1 MFGLPD
7 FGQALAQWAFSVLS
21 AIADFT
27 AGAMLQAVTFA
38 SGMAADLGHAIPTSA
53 DHTVSGWTMAQATQ
67 HASESG
73 IPLSGAFGFVIVAY
87 NALRPLSY
95 TILATVILIEMVREV
110 QRSDRPNAS
119 VPYVEK
125 IAWLWIKFWVL
136 KTLVDKSL
144 DITVNVFNLLADV
157 AGTVAAALPDQ
168 TMAAKEEV
176 SGAITG
182 SVLQSL
188 GIESADKITGDM
200 FGSIFAMLVVVL
212 LVGFLVSL
220 VLCLQTYVATYARWL
235 QLFVMLPFAPLAL
248 ALSGLEE
255 TRPMAMGYARSML
268 SAGMAFVITAV
279 ILVSMPSTIGPALSD
294 SISGGGAGFLGA
306 LPVFGIQVLY
316 IFALRQA
323 GNWARAV
330 IGG

>member
-1 MFGLPD
+1 MFGLLD
-7 FGQALAQWAFSVLS
+7 FGKALAQWAYSVLA
-21 AIADFT
+21 AIADFI

-53 DHTVSGWTMAQATQ
+53 DHTVSGWTMTEASQ

-95 TILATVILIEMVREV
+95 TVLATVILIEMVREV

-125 IAWLWIKFWVL
+125 IAWLWVRFWVL

-157 AGTVAAALPDQ
+157 ARAVVSALPEQ
-168 TMAAKEEV
+168 AMAAREEV

-182 SVLQSL
+182 SVLQGL
-188 GIESADKITGDM
+188 GIESSDKITGDM
-200 FGSIFAMLVVVL
+200 FGSIFAMLIVVL
-212 LVGFLVSL
+212 VVGFLVSL
-220 VLCLQTYVATYARWL
+220 ALCLQTYVSACARWL

-248 ALSGLEE
+248 AFAGLEE
-255 TRPMAMGYARSML
+255 TRPMAMGYARSIL
-268 SAGMAFVITAV
+268 AAGMAFVVTAV
-279 ILVSMPSTIGPALSD
+279 ILVSMPSVMGPALSD
-294 SISGGGAGFLGA
+294 SISRAGTGFLGA
-306 LPVFGIQVLY
+306 LPVFGVQVLY

-323 GNWARAV
+323 GSWARAA
-330 IGG
+330 IGA